1 MKAVKKAWI
10 VGAFALIASLA
21 LVGANGQKAMAAK
34 KKSLSKAKIT
44 LSKKSYTYDGK
55 KKKPAVTVKLGKK
68 KVKKKY
74 YTVKYTKNKKPGT
87 AKVTV
92 KAKKGKK
99 YQGKKTKTFKI
110 KKASRKLVPEIGRA
124 HV

>member
-21 LVGANGQKAMAAK
+21 MAGANGEKAMAAK

-74 YTVKYTKNKKPGT
+74 TKFMRDKD
-87 AKVTV
+87 
-92 KAKKGKK
+92 
-99 YQGKKTKTFKI
+99 I
-110 KKASRKLVPEIGRA
+110 MRKFLFSGDFPFLRSC
-124 HV
+124 